1 LQARRKQKQEADGN
15 EIRTRSF
22 PCGLLNPSAIQMAKI
37 FSSFSKALLKA
48 KTEEEVKHAYA
59 EHFGL
64 DYDTEFRH
72 DLYSPEIFFEF
83 KFSRSL
89 QKRNT
94 RAGVLAQVMYYI
106 RQLRLGH
113 ADKVIPPVICVADG
127 QHALFT
133 ETKKWQRFYTNE
145 GKYDWDLAPSQPDE
159 KLVADLA
166 AFPETESIKVFD
178 VLDEAEYELFS
189 QHLTAHRAEQLT
201 LDFRVKKLI
210 TEENFEE
217 VFDYWNKCFG
227 DAVRNGTKS
236 SRYFLCDIRQNGS
249 SYDRKENKV
258 VFHIGP
264 DENRAKKILP
274 KQYEWFWSNYEK
286 VTDAAAIRNILA
298 KVDRLTDEP
307 IRRFTGEFFT
317 PVAFARKAHGY
328 LERVVGQK
336 WWTKNY
342 RLWDMAAGTGNLEWF
357 LPADAYKSIYLSTLH
372 HEDVQHCK
380 RVFPGATVFQ
390 YDYLNDDIESVFDD
404 QSLFDAP
411 SKRPANLLRDL
422 YDPNIKWIIF
432 INPPFATSQKAGYSG
447 ESKQGVST
455 TKIQPLMHQWGL
467 GEVSREL
474 FAQFLFRIRRE
485 FAGKPAH
492 LGLFSTLKYVNSNND
507 QKFRD
512 KVFQF
517 TFKDGFVFS
526 SANFSGTQATNAF
539 PIGFFVWDLANPKR
553 LEAQKI
559 DVTVLD
565 DDTSKIGRKLIVSE
579 HRDRF
584 LSKWIE
590 RLPATEIFPPLG
602 SAISVKG
609 SNGDVRDRVA
619 KGFLASLMCK
629 GNDVQN
635 YNNVALLSGPY
646 VSAGALSIAPE
657 NFDQAMVVH
666 AVRKNV
672 RKNWLNDRD
681 QFLQPERTPS
691 IGFVRQCAVW
701 NLFADSNQT
710 ASLRNVAY
718 KGETYQIINHF
729 FPFKF
734 TTVKKWEISDSD
746 IKRSLNLDS
755 ENRFVAEWLAA
766 QILDSASGEL
776 LEIGREIYQSFFE
789 NFKDLPTAKYKVE
802 HWDAG
807 WWQIKR
813 CLAEAGLEAN
823 RLEQIEELKKKI
835 GPKIC
840 DEALKLGIITSS

>member
-1 LQARRKQKQEADGN
+1 
-15 EIRTRSF
+15 
-22 PCGLLNPSAIQMAKI
+22 MAKN
-37 FSSFSKALLKA
+37 FSSFRKALQKA

-59 EHFGL
+59 AHFNL

-89 QKRNT
+89 QKRDA
-94 RAGVLAQVMYYI
+94 RAAVLAQVMYYV
-106 RQLRLGH
+106 RRLRLGY
-113 ADKVIPPVICVADG
+113 ADKVVPPVICIADAD
-127 QHALFT
+127 QAFFT
-133 ETKKWQRFYTNE
+133 GTHRWKKFYASET
-145 GKYDWDLAPSQPDE
+145 KYDWELAPSQPDE
-159 KLVADLA
+159 KLVADIA
-166 AFPETESIKVFD
+166 AAAETEAIKVFEI
-178 VLDEAEYELFS
+178 LDEAEYELFS
-189 QHLTAHRAEQLT
+189 QRLAQHRATQAEF
-201 LDFRVKKLI
+201 DFRVKKLI

-236 SRYFLCDIRQNGS
+236 SRYFLCDIRQDGS
-249 SYDRKENKV
+249 SYDRNENKV

-264 DENRAKKILP
+264 EENRAKKILP
-274 KQYEWFWSNYEK
+274 KEYEWFWSNYEK
-286 VTDAAAIRNILA
+286 VTDAAAVRNILA

-317 PVAFARKAHGY
+317 PVAFARKAHSY
-328 LERVVGQK
+328 LEKVIGAK

-390 YDYLNDDIESVFDD
+390 YDYLNDDVEDIFDD
-404 QSLFDAP
+404 QSLFDRA
-411 SKRPANLLRDL
+411 SKKPENLRRDL

-447 ESKQGVST
+447 ASKQSVSD
-455 TKIQPLMHQWGL
+455 TKIRPLMHQADL

-474 FAQFLFRIRRE
+474 FAQFLFRIRKE
-485 FAGKPAH
+485 FADKEAH
-492 LGLFSTLKYVNSNND
+492 LGLFSTLKYINSNND

-512 KVFQF
+512 RVFQF
-517 TFKDGFVFS
+517 GFENGFVFS
-526 SANFSGTQATNAF
+526 SANFSGTQASNPF
-539 PIGFFVWDLANPKR
+539 PVGFFVWDLAKHKK
-553 LEAQKI
+553 LEAQKLE
-559 DVTVLD
+559 VTVLD

-584 LSKWIE
+584 LSKWID
-590 RLPATEIFPPLG
+590 RVAATEIFPPLG

-609 SNGDVRDRVA
+609 GNTDVRDRVA
-619 KGFLASLMCK
+619 KDFLASLMCN
-629 GNDVQN
+629 GNDVQHH
-635 YNNVALLSGPY
+635 NNVALLSGPY
-646 VSAGALSIAPE
+646 VSAGALSIVPD
-657 NFDQAMVVH
+657 NFDKAMVVH

-672 RKNWLNDRD
+672 RKTWLNDRD
-681 QFLQPERTPS
+681 QFLMPESKP
-691 IGFVRQCAVW
+691 GVAFVRQCVVW
-701 NLFADSNQT
+701 SLFADSNQT

-729 FPFKF
+729 FPFK
-734 TTVKKWEISDSD
+734 TAVVKQWEISDSD
-746 IKRSLNLDS
+746 IGKSLKQDD
-755 ENRFVAEWLAA
+755 EDRFMAKWLAA
-766 QILDSASGEL
+766 QKLDSASETL
-776 LEIGREIYQSFFE
+776 LDLGREIYQAFFK

-813 CLAEAGLEAN
+813 CLVEAGLNKEQFAEIEA
-823 RLEQIEELKKKI
+823 LKKKI
-835 GPKIC
+835 GLKINT
-840 DEALKLGIITSS
+840 EALNLGILSSA

>member
-1 LQARRKQKQEADGN
+1 
-15 EIRTRSF
+15 
-22 PCGLLNPSAIQMAKI
+22 MAKD

-83 KFSRSL
+83 EFSRSL
-89 QKRNT
+89 QKREA
-94 RAGVLAQVMYYI
+94 RAAVLAQVLYYV
-106 RQLRLGH
+106 RRLRLGY
-113 ADKVIPPVICVADG
+113 ADKIVPPVICIADG
-127 QHALFT
+127 RQAFFT
-133 ETKKWQRFYTNE
+133 ETKKWQKFYGNE
-145 GKYDWDLAPSQPDE
+145 KKYDWELAPSQPDSQ
-159 KLVADLA
+159 LVADLA
-166 AFPETESIKVFD
+166 AFAETNSIKVFD
-178 VLDEAEYELFS
+178 VLNEAEYDLFN
-189 QHLTAHRAEQLT
+189 QHLVHHRAEQLA

-210 TEENFEE
+210 TEENFKE
-217 VFDYWNKCFG
+217 VFEYWHKCFG
-227 DAVRNGTKS
+227 EAVRNGTKS
-236 SRYFLCDIRQNGS
+236 SRYFLCDIQQGRS
-249 SYDRKENKV
+249 DYDRKENKV

-274 KQYEWFWSNYEK
+274 KEYEWFWSNYEK
-286 VTDAAAIRNILA
+286 VTDSAAVRNILA

-328 LERVVGQK
+328 LEKVIGPK

-357 LPADAYKSIYLSTLH
+357 LPADAYQSIYLSTLH

-390 YDYLNDDIESVFDD
+390 YDYLNDDVESVFDD
-404 QSLFDAP
+404 QSLFDRQR
-411 SKRPANLLRDL
+411 KRPDNLLRDL
-422 YDPNIKWIIF
+422 MNPEIKWIIF

-447 ESKQGVST
+447 ESKKGVSG

-474 FAQFLFRIRRE
+474 FAQFLFRIRQE
-485 FAGKPAH
+485 FAGKQAH
-492 LGLFSTLKYVNSNND
+492 LGLFSTLKYVNANND

-517 TFKDGFVFS
+517 GFKDGFVFS
-526 SANFSGTQATNAF
+526 SANFSGTQSANAF
-539 PIGFFVWDLANPKR
+539 PVGFLVWDLANHKK
-553 LEAQKI
+553 LEEQKME
-559 DVTVLD
+559 VTILD
-565 DDTSKIGRKLIVSE
+565 DDTSKLGRKLIVSE

-584 LSKWIE
+584 LSKWID
-590 RLPATEIFPPLG
+590 RVPATEILPPLG

-609 SNGDVRDRVA
+609 DNGDVRDRVA
-619 KGFLASLMCK
+619 KGFLAYLMCK

-646 VSAGALSIAPE
+646 VSAGALSVVPE
-657 NFDQAMVVH
+657 NFDKAMVVH

-672 RKNWLNDRD
+672 RKSWINDRD
-681 QFLQPERTPS
+681 QFLQPKSKPG

-701 NLFADSNQT
+701 NLFADSNHT

-718 KGETYQIINHF
+718 KGRTFHIINHF
-729 FPFKF
+729 FPFKVSV
-734 TTVKKWEISDSD
+734 VKKWEISDSE
-746 IKRSLNLDS
+746 ISRSLQTDAAD
-755 ENRFVAEWLAA
+755 RFVAVWLAE
-766 QILDSASGEL
+766 QHLDSASAKL
-776 LEIGREIYQSFFE
+776 LEFGREIYKMFFKE
-789 NFKDLPTAKYKVE
+789 FKNLPTAKYKVG

-813 CLAEAGLEAN
+813 CLVEAGLEKE
-823 RLEQIEELKKKI
+823 RLDEIEEIKKQLGMEI
-835 GPKIC
+835 NG
-840 DEALKLGIITSS
+840 EALDLGIITSA